1 MATASPSEPRIVL
14 VHGNDEFQ
22 IDQKAREL
30 IKTRCA
36 EAEANGALT
45 TIRGDVDTIDQA
57 LTVIR
62 QTLTAIQ
69 SLNMFS
75 PQNVTWLREVTFLGG
90 KVFKSEEVK
99 ESVEKLQETLSKGL
113 GPEQMLLMT
122 VSGKVDARSRFL
134 KAVKPVAEVV
144 EFSRTTK
151 DWEVKEEAVSRLHA
165 AFSEKG
171 IEVANAPLQ
180 EVAARVGN
188 DTRLMQNE
196 VEKLDIYLGERRT
209 LTLADV
215 ELMVPIHQEAQ
226 VYQLGDCVGSRNLT
240 KAMQML
246 QQMETQGANEM
257 GVMVTLH
264 NTLREMAYLGA
275 CVHQREAR
283 VEDKGRFGNFIFLN
297 EEAKEGFQRLVGD
310 KTRSPFRIYQL
321 GRQAQSF
328 TPGQLDRMLRL
339 SADTYDAFFRS
350 STAQFEQLRLL
361 MVKLFY
367 ECMRKSA

>member
-1 MATASPSEPRIVL
+1 MAASTPTDCRIL
-14 VHGNDEFQ
+14 LLHGNDEFQ
-22 IDQKAREL
+22 IDQKAREI

-45 TIRGDVDTIDQA
+45 TVRGDADTVDQA
-57 LTVIR
+57 LEVIR

-90 KVFKSEEVK
+90 KLFKSEEVK
-99 ESVEKLQETLSKGL
+99 ASVEKLQDTLSKGL
-113 GPEQMLLMT
+113 GSEQVLLMT
-122 VSGKVDARSRFL
+122 VAGKVDARSRFL
-134 KAVKPVAEVV
+134 KAVKPVAEVT

-151 DWEVKEEAVSRLHA
+151 DWEVKEESVSRLHT
-165 AFSEKG
+165 AFSERG
-171 IEVANAPLQ
+171 IEAANAALQ

-188 DTRLMQNE
+188 DTRLMWNE
-196 VEKLDIYLGERRT
+196 VEKLDLYLGDRRK
-209 LTLADV
+209 LTPADV

-226 VYQLGDCVGSRNLT
+226 VYQLGDCVGGRDLT
-240 KAMQML
+240 RAMRML

-257 GVMVTLH
+257 GIMVTLH

-275 CVHQREAR
+275 CVHQRMAR
-283 VEDKGRFGNFIFLN
+283 VEDKGRFGKFIFLD
-297 EEAKEGFQRLVGD
+297 EEAAAGFQRLVGD

-350 STAQFEQLRLL
+350 PTSQFEQLRLL
-361 MVKLFY
+361 MVKVFY
-367 ECMRKSA
+367 ECMSKSA